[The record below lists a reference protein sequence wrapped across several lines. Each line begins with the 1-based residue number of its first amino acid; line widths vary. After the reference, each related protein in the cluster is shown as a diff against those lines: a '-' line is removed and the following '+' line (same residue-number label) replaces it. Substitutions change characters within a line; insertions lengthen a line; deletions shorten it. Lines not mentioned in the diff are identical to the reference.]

1 MENIQQRIN
10 MALSAINY
18 LTNTLDQVNIQM
30 ALLPS
35 TATGAQI
42 YQALR
47 VKQHQEF
54 ADKIAELANEIGD
67 YFHDMDALGEE
78 DLTFINPIF
87 SFINQD
93 NDLDG

>member
-18 LTNTLDQVNIQM
+18 LTNTLDQVNI
-30 ALLPS
+30 
-35 TATGAQI
+35 
-42 YQALR
+42 QALR